1 MKSSEERLKR
11 KPAEP
16 VGPPPK
22 HSKPAPS
29 ELPTEVKTEEINE
42 NEVWWEKDPELD
54 GLWWY
59 WKKGYGWGRW
69 LEKSVASL
77 QAFKTFKFCGYFCFE
92 RDTFVFLSKCIFR
105 KTPRSL
111 EAGKTRQQLWC
122 ICSSLE
128 DRSSST
134 RTWRCYL
141 HIIAFRN
148 CPIRLI
154 AKWRTKATRSTNSTS
169 EWPMLSRQKRK
180 ID

>member
-77 QAFKTFKFCGYFCFE
+77 QAFKTFKFCGYFYFE
-92 RDTFVFLSKCIFR
+92 RDTFVFFEQMHFQEDTKKFGGWQN
-105 KTPRSL
+105 KTAALVHMQQSGRQELLNKNL
-111 EAGKTRQQLWC
+111 E
-122 ICSSLE
+122 
-128 DRSSST
+128 
-134 RTWRCYL
+134 
-141 HIIAFRN
+141 
-148 CPIRLI
+148 
-154 AKWRTKATRSTNSTS
+154 
-169 EWPMLSRQKRK
+169 MLSSHHSLQKLLNK
-180 ID
+180 IDCKVKDKGDKVYKQYI